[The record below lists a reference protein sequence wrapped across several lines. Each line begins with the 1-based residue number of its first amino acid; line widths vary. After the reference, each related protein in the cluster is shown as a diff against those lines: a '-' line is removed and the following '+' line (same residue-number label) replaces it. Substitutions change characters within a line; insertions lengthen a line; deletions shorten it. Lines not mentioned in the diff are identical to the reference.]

1 MTYCFRGK
9 KYNDKTNLLKWS
21 TAQEFNTSHFEIQR
35 SNNSRD
41 FASIGTVR
49 SYNNSKSRNEY
60 SYTDIQPLRTI
71 NYYRLK
77 MIDKDG
83 KYSYSAIK
91 SVNNNGSFDVTLY
104 PNPAHQN
111 LTLGFN
117 TEKAMDVQI
126 EIINATGKKVYSNK
140 MKIAYGNSLQHI
152 NIATFTTGNYFIK
165 CITSDGQMG
174 LKFIKQ

>member
-1 MTYCFRGK
+1 
-9 KYNDKTNLLKWS
+9 
-21 TAQEFNTSHFEIQR
+21 
-35 SNNSRD
+35 
-41 FASIGTVR
+41 
-49 SYNNSKSRNEY
+49 
-60 SYTDIQPLRTI
+60 
-71 NYYRLK
+71 